1 MATLIVLRHAKSA
14 HGLGMPDIERP
25 LNDRGRRDA
34 ASAGK
39 HLRAEGLVP
48 DLVLCSAA
56 DRTRQTLDR
65 LGLGAESEI
74 RYEPGI
80 YRNDVDTL
88 FELVRQ
94 VSAAEIVLVIGHN
107 PSAHQFVMDL
117 IGADVDAFP
126 TSACAVLT
134 IEEPWADLGSG
145 AGRLTSYW
153 TPRRGS

>member
-48 DLVLCSAA
+48 DLVLCSTA

-65 LGLGAESEI
+65 LGLGAESEV

-80 YRNDVDTL
+80 YRNAVDTL
-88 FELVRQ
+88 FELVSQ
-94 VSAAEIVLVIGHN
+94 VSDVETVLLIGHN

-117 IGADVDAFP
+117 IGSDVDAFP
-126 TSACAVLT
+126 TSACAVLS
-134 IEEPWADLGSG
+134 IDVPWSGLGPG

-153 TPRRGS
+153 TPKMG